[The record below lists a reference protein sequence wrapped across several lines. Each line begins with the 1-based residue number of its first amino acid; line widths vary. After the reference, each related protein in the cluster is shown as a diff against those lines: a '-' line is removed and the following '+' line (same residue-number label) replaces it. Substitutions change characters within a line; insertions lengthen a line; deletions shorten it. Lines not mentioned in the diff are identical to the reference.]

1 VATLEYHGHACF
13 VVESPS
19 GRVIFDPF
27 LSGNPKADVGPD
39 NVGQVDAVLV
49 SHGHGDHF
57 GDTLSIARQHRA
69 TVVAAYEIAS
79 YCEKQGVT
87 AHGMATGGS
96 HEFPFGWVKLVPA
109 AHGSLFE
116 ADPAFSTNPVG
127 FLYRVEGKLV
137 YHMGDTGLT
146 ADVKLLGEL
155 HRVHLLLAP
164 IGDNYTMGPDDA
176 LKAVE
181 FLRPEIVVPMHYDTF
196 DLIRQDAREF
206 KRRVETGGASRC
218 EVLAPGESLQF

>member
-1 VATLEYHGHACF
+1 VPTLEYHGHACF
-13 VVESPS
+13 VLESS
-19 GRVIFDPF
+19 AGRVIFDPF
-27 LSGNPKADVGPD
+27 LSRNPKADVGPD

-49 SHGHGDHF
+49 SHGHADHF

-79 YCEKQGVT
+79 WCEKQGCQV
-87 AHGMATGGS
+87 HGMAVGGA

-127 FLYRVEGKLV
+127 LLYRVEDKLV
-137 YHMGDTGLT
+137 YHMGDTALT
-146 ADVKLLGEL
+146 ADVRLIGEL
-155 HRVHLLLAP
+155 NRIDLLLCP

-176 LKAVE
+176 LQAVE
-181 FLRPEIVVPMHYDTF
+181 FIRPGIVVPMHYDTF
-196 DLIRQDAREF
+196 DLIAQDAGAW
-206 KRRVETGGASRC
+206 KQRVEANGDARC
-218 EVLAPGESLQF
+218 EVMKPGDTLQF

>member
-1 VATLEYHGHACF
+1 MAKLEYHGHACF
-13 VVESPS
+13 VVTSS
-19 GRVIFDPF
+19 AGRVVFDPF
-27 LSGNPKADVGPD
+27 LSGNPKADVGPEEL
-39 NVGQVDAVLV
+39 GRVDAVLI

-57 GDTLSIARQHRA
+57 GDTVAIAHRHRA

-79 YCEKQGVT
+79 YCETKGLTV
-87 AHGMATGGS
+87 HGMATGGA

-116 ADPAFSTNPVG
+116 ADPDFSTNPVG

-137 YHMGDTGLT
+137 YHMGDTALT
-146 ADVKLLGEL
+146 ADVRLIGEL
-155 HRVHLLLAP
+155 NQVDLLLAP

-181 FLRPEIVVPMHYDTF
+181 FVHPRIVVPMHYDTF
-196 DLIRQDAREF
+196 DVIKQDAAAF
-206 KRRVETGGASRC
+206 KRRVEAAGDARC
-218 EVLAPGESLQF
+218 EVLAPGGSLEF

>member
-1 VATLEYHGHACF
+1 MATLEYHGHACF
-13 VVESPS
+13 VVESRS

-27 LSGNPKADVGPD
+27 LTGNPRADVGPD

-49 SHGHGDHF
+49 SHGHADHF
-57 GDTLSIARQHRA
+57 GDTVAIARQHRA

-79 YCEKQGVT
+79 YCEKEGLRV
-87 AHGMATGGS
+87 HGMATGGA

-127 FLYRVEGKLV
+127 FLYRTEGRLV
-137 YHMGDTGLT
+137 YHMGDTALT

-155 HRVHLLLAP
+155 NRVDVLLAP

-181 FLRPEIVVPMHYDTF
+181 FVRPSVVVPMHYDTF
-196 DLIRQDAREF
+196 DLIRQDAAEF
-206 KRRVETGGASRC
+206 KRRVERDGHARCAVLEPGG
-218 EVLAPGESLQF
+218 SLEF